1 MKVTSRSKST
11 RTRMYFY
18 IKQDESPAV
27 ALGIV
32 SLLEATKQAHKLAKS
47 YLYAHLTERETK
59 VEVRT
64 KTAIITTIE
73 AWRNNGSISVIHS

>member
-1 MKVTSRSKST
+1 MKITSRSNKNK
-11 RTRMYFY
+11 MFLY

-32 SLLEATKQAHKLAKS
+32 PPVEAMKQAHKLAKS
-47 YLYAHLTERETK
+47 YLYEHLTKRETK

-73 AWRNNGSISVIHS
+73 AWRSGKSINVIHS